1 MEQMPI
7 GIPIGNFGNGWV
19 EFSQASCYKQDV
31 NAEDKTLLVVNPA
44 AGHGRGFKCF
54 RRLEPRILKE
64 FPGIE
69 ICSSD
74 YPGHASEIGRRAAE
88 EGFARVICIGGDG
101 TPFEVINGIYAKG
114 RPRRTPEIGLIPAGT
129 GNSFLR
135 DFDTLTADQ
144 ALDNIVAG
152 RRHTVDLVEFWYQQ
166 DGRTEHRFSINLL
179 GVGLIADILRLTNE
193 RLKFL
198 GSFGYSLA
206 VLLRLA
212 KGMDNRIDIEA
223 DGTKWTVNDSA
234 MVISNSKFT
243 GGRMKIAP
251 DADPTDGRA
260 DLVIFRE
267 VNRREIVDIFR
278 KVFSGTHT
286 GHPKVDVIKAAE
298 ISINAYPPQLLM
310 ADGELLGETP
320 LRLKVWPRELII
332 LA

>member
-1 MEQMPI
+1 
-7 GIPIGNFGNGWV
+7 V
-19 EFSQASCYKQDV
+19 SAD
-31 NAEDKTLLVVNPA
+31 DKTLLVVNPA
-44 AGHGRGFKCF
+44 AGHGRGLKCY
-54 RRLEPRILKE
+54 RRLEARILAE

-69 ICSSD
+69 VRMSE
-74 YPGHASEIGRRAAE
+74 YPGHSLEIGCRAAE
-88 EGFARVICIGGDG
+88 EGFARVICLGGDG

-114 RPRRTPEIGLIPAGT
+114 RPPRTPEIGLIPAGT

-152 RRHTVDLVEFWYQQ
+152 RRHAIDLVEFWYRQ
-166 DGRTEHRFSINLL
+166 DGLTEHRFSINLL
-179 GVGLIADILRLTNE
+179 GVGLIADILKLANK
-193 RLKFL
+193 RLKIL

-212 KGMDNRIDIEA
+212 KGMNNRMDIEA
-223 DGTKWTVNDSA
+223 DGKKWTVRDSA

-251 DADPTDGRA
+251 DADPSDGRA

-298 ISINAYPPQLLM
+298 ISINADPPQLLM
-310 ADGELLGETP
+310 ADGELLGDTP
-320 LRLKVWPRELII
+320 LRLKVLPRELSV